1 MFKFL
6 KDKLKSAV
14 SIFSKKVDE
23 EVEEQIEKAV
33 EEEQPREEKVEEVE
47 KKEDKSKPKKEKP
60 KKKPV
65 EETKEEKAEEKEKTP
80 IDTLKEE
87 DIEKKEEPK
96 EKKSF
101 FKKIKDTITTTTLSE
116 TKFNELFW
124 DLEIALLENNVAIE
138 VIEKI
143 KNDLKEELV
152 ESKVARKK
160 INETIIETLTNS
172 MNELLSDEKIDLI
185 KRAKKKKPFVIL
197 FVGVNGSGKTTTL
210 AKLAYLLQEKNLGCV
225 LAAGDT
231 FRAAAIEQLTI
242 HADNLG
248 AKIIKQEHGS
258 DSAAVAFD
266 AIKHA
271 EANNKDF
278 VLIDTAGRS
287 HSNTNLMDELRKVNR
302 VANPDLVLFIGDSLT
317 GNDVVEQAKSFN
329 DAIGLDGIIL
339 TKTDVDEKGGAA
351 ISISYVT
358 GKPILFIGVGQ
369 EYTDLKEFDKSFVLN
384 SLGF

>member
-6 KDKLKSAV
+6 KDKLKGAV

-23 EVEEQIEKAV
+23 EI
-33 EEEQPREEKVEEVE
+33 EEQPKEKVKKEEVIKEKPQINLKKENLNKKLAEKERLEPKTEDRKKEIQE
-47 KKEDKSKPKKEKP
+47 KKEIIKEQLIEKSK
-60 KKKPV
+60 
-65 EETKEEKAEEKEKTP
+65 
-80 IDTLKEE
+80 L
-87 DIEKKEEPK
+87 K

-101 FKKIKDTITTTTLSE
+101 FKKIKETITTTALSE
-116 TKFNELFW
+116 SKFDELFW
-124 DLEIALLENNVAIE
+124 DLEVTLLENNVAME

-152 ESKVARKK
+152 DSKVSRKNISK
-160 INETIIETLTNS
+160 TITKTLTNS
-172 MNELLSDEKIDLI
+172 IRDLLSDEKIDLV
-185 KRAKKKKPFVIL
+185 KKVKEKKPFVIL
-197 FVGVNGSGKTTTL
+197 FIGVNGSGKTTTL
-210 AKLAYLLQEKNLGCV
+210 AKLVHYLQNKGFNCV

-242 HADNLG
+242 HASKLG

-271 EANNKDF
+271 KANNKDF

-287 HSNTNLMDELRKVNR
+287 HSNNNLMDELKKVYR
-302 VANPDLVLFIGDSLT
+302 VASPDLVLFIGDSLT
-317 GNDVVEQAKSFN
+317 GNDVVEQATSFN
-329 DAIGLDGIIL
+329 EAINFDGIIL
-339 TKTDVDEKGGAA
+339 TKADVDEKGGGA
-351 ISISYVT
+351 ISISYIT

-369 EYTDLKEFDKSFVLN
+369 EYDDLQEFDKNLILN